1 MWSKLINKM
10 VHLHELKIKT
20 MKKITIALIGLF
32 MMSPIFAQEN
42 VKLSLCGKSAITISD
57 LDNCRSIE
65 VDQDGYKVYGFVLRY
80 ELKANK
86 MIKEFRMDTNEL
98 TEEAIEALKLDK
110 PTKLYIEEI
119 NLINSAGESMNTPAP
134 LILDVK

>member
-57 LDNCRSIE
+57 LDKCRSIE
-65 VDQDGYKVYGFVLRY
+65 VDQDGYKVYGFTVSFETADKITLRFTLEANEVLGDA
-80 ELKANK
+80 L
-86 MIKEFRMDTNEL
+86 
-98 TEEAIEALKLDK
+98 EAIKKHQPTSLKFSN
-110 PTKLYIEEI
+110 I
-119 NLINSAGESMNTPAP
+119 NLINAAGENLPTSDLT
-134 LILDVK
+134 IGIK